1 MKGWQPVISEGTD
14 WVCVCARDL
23 SRRAVAVAVPI
34 SRPHAAL
41 SFVSVCVFFSQGYG
55 DVTPVTV
62 YEQAT
67 VIPIVGDTAE
77 QRGTA
82 SCGSSGLCALSGHPL
97 TPPVTA
103 VLLRALFLCVGSCF

>member
-34 SRPHAAL
+34 SRPRAHAAL
-41 SFVSVCVFFSQGYG
+41 SFVAVCVLFPQGYG

-67 VIPIVGDTAE
+67 VIPIVTE
-77 QRGTA
+77 QRGTM
-82 SCGSSGLCALSGHPL
+82 SCGS
-97 TPPVTA
+97 
-103 VLLRALFLCVGSCF
+103 